1 MVIVEDFVRC
11 SFLPPPSEF
20 LLLIL
25 NFYGLSLQH
34 LNPNSISFLSI
45 FAHLCEAYVG
55 VVPFL
60 DIFHYYYELR
70 WKESNRFGLRML
82 WISSLGLHES
92 VLHPLQM
99 PFVPEPLEIKVV
111 LYRDTGSRSCSD
123 RSRGQ
128 AWTFS
133 GLDLE
138 TPTDSLPP
146 RIRQHHQQP
155 TRTGSD

>member
-11 SFLPPPSEF
+11 SFLPPLSEF

-25 NFYGLSLQH
+25 NFYGLSLLH
-34 LNPNSISFLSI
+34 LNPTSIAFLSI

-128 AWTFS
+128 A
-133 GLDLE
+133 
-138 TPTDSLPP
+138 
-146 RIRQHHQQP
+146 
-155 TRTGSD
+155 